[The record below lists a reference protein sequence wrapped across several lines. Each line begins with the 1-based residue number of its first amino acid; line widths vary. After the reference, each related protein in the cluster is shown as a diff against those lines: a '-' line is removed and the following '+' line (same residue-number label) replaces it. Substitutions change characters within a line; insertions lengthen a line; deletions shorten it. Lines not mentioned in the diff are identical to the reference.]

1 VCCATAQRFM
11 WKENAVQSPDS
22 GDSFLVDLN
31 GVTLSDEEKVKLAGA
46 IQGATLSVLA
56 TFDGR
61 GDHIAIAFPRNGS
74 TQGIWIYD
82 RELLEGKLPDL
93 RKTLVELGGGR

>member
-1 VCCATAQRFM
+1 
-11 WKENAVQSPDS
+11 VQSSDS

-31 GVTLSDEEKVKLAGA
+31 GVKLSDEEQVKLAGA
-46 IQGATLSVLA
+46 IQGATLSALA

-61 GDHIAIAFPRNGS
+61 GDHIAIAFPRNGR

-82 RELLEGKLPDL
+82 RELLEGRLPEL
-93 RKTLVELGGGR
+93 RKTLEELGGGR

>member
-1 VCCATAQRFM
+1 M
-11 WKENAVQSPDS
+11 QSRES

-31 GVTLSDEEKVKLAGA
+31 GVRLSDEEKVRLAGA
-46 IQGATLSVLA
+46 IQGAALSALA

-61 GDHIAIAFPRNGS
+61 GDHVAIAFPRNGG

-82 RELLEGKLPDL
+82 RELLEGRLPDL
-93 RKTLVELGGGR
+93 RKALQDLAGGR

>member
-1 VCCATAQRFM
+1 MQP
-11 WKENAVQSPDS
+11 PDS

-31 GVTLSDEEKVKLAGA
+31 GVKLSDDEKVKLAGA
-46 IQGATLSVLA
+46 IQGATLSALA

-82 RELLEGKLPDL
+82 RGLLEDRLPEL
-93 RKTLVELGGGR
+93 RKQLEELGRER

>member
-1 VCCATAQRFM
+1 
-11 WKENAVQSPDS
+11 VQSRET

-31 GVTLSDEEKVKLAGA
+31 GVRLSDEEKVRLAGA
-46 IQGATLSVLA
+46 IQGAALSALA

-61 GDHIAIAFPRNGS
+61 GDHVAIAFPRNGG

-82 RELLEGKLPDL
+82 RELLEGRLPEL
-93 RKTLVELGGGR
+93 RKTLQDLAGGR